1 MPFPRTPQAAKS
13 RLGLAWHCVRRGRA
27 GGCAG
32 QDCYCSAQAKMAS
45 SLLFAGGEKNG
56 SQSDLG
62 AVLQQ
67 AHQHAALVVLATKKH
82 GQHLDFPLLRAWTKP
97 IHGTI
102 ESQVTKTREEIIV

>member
-1 MPFPRTPQAAKS
+1 MPFLRTPPVERS
-13 RLGLAWHCVRRGRA
+13 HLGLAWHCAQRGRA
-27 GGCAG
+27 GAG
-32 QDCYCSAQAKMAS
+32 AQQDCYCSAEAKMAS

-97 IHGTI
+97 IDGTI
-102 ESQVTKTREEIIV
+102 ESQVTKARKEIIV